1 MGGRIFKHFY
11 TRPNMNKEQGIKQT
25 ADNSGEEWQN
35 LAYSK
40 CLLFLTYARE
50 FNINQFQMYD
60 IRETINKRFVAL
72 PDPPHNRAFGA
83 VARRL
88 VKEGKI
94 EIIGYK
100 PTESLNAH
108 NAVAAVYQI
117 KK

>member
-1 MGGRIFKHFY
+1 MKLD
-11 TRPNMNKEQGIKQT
+11 KEQSIQLA

-50 FNINQFQMYD
+50 FHITQFQMYD

-72 PDPPHNRAFGA
+72 PEPPNNRAFGA
-83 VARRL
+83 IARRL

-94 EIIGYK
+94 EIVGYK

-108 NAVAAVYQI
+108 NAVAAVYKI
-117 KK
+117 KVA

>member
-1 MGGRIFKHFY
+1 
-11 TRPNMNKEQGIKQT
+11 MNKEQSIQLA

-40 CLLFLTYARE
+40 CLLFLTYARQ
-50 FNINQFQMYD
+50 FNITQFQMYD

-72 PDPPHNRAFGA
+72 PEPPSKRAWGA

-88 VKEGKI
+88 VQNGKI

-108 NAVAAVYQI
+108 NAVAAVYKI
-117 KK
+117 KVA